1 MHLAFAHDGGA
12 DGDVELAFAVE
23 TEIAEAAGIRPAR
36 DGLKLVDDF
45 HRPKLRR
52 AGDTA
57 AGKTISQCRKMR
69 MLRAQ
74 PAFDSGNQMLHLR
87 VFFQPHQFRHPHT
100 AKLAH
105 APEIIAEQ
113 ISDHHQLRA
122 LLLAGLQ
129 LIGQL
134 RITLRI
140 DAARACALDRPRLNM
155 VAAEEQKPFRA
166 RGGNLEITRIQIR
179 PKRCR
184 TGRMQRPMEFPAP
197 TGPRRRE
204 ALGEIYL
211 INVAGV
217 DVVERAADSG
227 GKLITGEV

>member
-1 MHLAFAHDGGA
+1 
-12 DGDVELAFAVE
+12 
-23 TEIAEAAGIRPAR
+23 
-36 DGLKLVDDF
+36 
-45 HRPKLRR
+45 
-52 AGDTA
+52 
-57 AGKTISQCRKMR
+57 MR
-69 MLRAQ
+69 MLRTQ

-87 VFFQPHQFRHPHT
+87 VFFQPHQFRHLHT

-155 VAAEEQKPFRA
+155 VAAEAQKPFRA
-166 RGGNLEITRIQIR
+166 RGSNLEITRIQIR
-179 PKRCR
+179 SKRRR
-184 TGRMQRPMEFPAP
+184 TGRMQRPMKFPAP

-204 ALGEIYL
+204 ALGEVYL

-217 DVVERAADSG
+217 NVVERTADSG
-227 GKLITGEV
+227 GEIFAREV